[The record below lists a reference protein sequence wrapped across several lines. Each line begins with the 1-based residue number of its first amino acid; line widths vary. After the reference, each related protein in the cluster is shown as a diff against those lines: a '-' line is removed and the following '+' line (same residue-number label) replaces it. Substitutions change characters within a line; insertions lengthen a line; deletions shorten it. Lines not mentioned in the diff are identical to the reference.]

1 MTTYAIHAQAL
12 THAEGGW
19 GGSVQV
25 PMFYLDS
32 RVQGIVSAEHAA
44 EVARGV
50 IDPLGQL
57 PEADLKVTAYQVDPV
72 RESADLDHVSAQR
85 AAVDAAVTSHAAA
98 VQADSGHAGECGGA
112 HSHMPVAVAAGTGQC
127 CRFCLPCC
135 CLGTNPKCSA
145 YGGAA

>member
-1 MTTYAIHAQAL
+1 MRRHQRFPPGRPIACALIPTCRCAGPVPRKRLTAVKPAPTVSLSALDRKGRQPMTTYAIHAQAL

-57 PEADLKVTAYQVDPV
+57 PEADLKVTAYQ
-72 RESADLDHVSAQR
+72 
-85 AAVDAAVTSHAAA
+85 
-98 VQADSGHAGECGGA
+98 
-112 HSHMPVAVAAGTGQC
+112 
-127 CRFCLPCC
+127 
-135 CLGTNPKCSA
+135 
-145 YGGAA
+145 